1 MKNLKVSKYL
11 HFQQVAND
19 IYVGWNRFFPSI
31 FIFNTSARELL
42 DHIRDNKPLETDEE
56 MECIIKE
63 FEKYKFVY
71 QGEVDPSRQDF
82 LNMVRQHLDELSQRA
97 KDFYRLE
104 EDYSTLKI
112 VNDVCNLNCS
122 YCVNA
127 HQPAGRTKPGIK
139 KNFPGK
145 PRIIDDC
152 VDQFF
157 ARKIKRGV
165 EEVTITFNGGEILVD
180 WQIIKNMVQRI
191 SQKYPG
197 IKINCRMNTNLTL
210 LTEEMAEF
218 FDRYHFKIN
227 VSIDGY
233 REVHDKTRKYSS
245 GRGSFDDIIKKIA
258 IYRKTNKIDTIKTF
272 QGTIE
277 HIDEFQP
284 EQVYQMEKY
293 GFAAARLAP
302 NLLNCSEDDGKE
314 KAKLMGRFLEL
325 NSQNQFQVTELLFTK
340 VKKGINQKEYKFS
353 MNCPGL
359 GGLSKIGFEINIT
372 TLCVSHLCGF
382 IRHLAVPIKNLG
394 YDIYNP
400 ELWQVSHE
408 FIKQRMASMLKNC
421 IHCPLLALC
430 RGGCILSGLD
440 SQNRVNKAACAY
452 QQEIWKIY
460 LKKAYQDRKGQEPIR
475 E

>member
-11 HFQQVAND
+11 HFQRVDND
-19 IYVGWNRFFPSI
+19 IYVGWNRFFPAI
-31 FIFNTSARELL
+31 FIFNTSALELL
-42 DHIRDNKPLETDEE
+42 EQIRDKKPVETDDELE
-56 MECIIKE
+56 NIIKE
-63 FEKYKFVY
+63 FEKYKFIY
-71 QGEVDPSRQDF
+71 QGEADPSQQGF
-82 LNMVRQHLDELSQRA
+82 FNMVQQHLDELNQRA

-104 EDYSTLKI
+104 KDYSVLKI
-112 VNDVCNLNCS
+112 VNDVCNLNCP

-127 HQPAGRTKPGIK
+127 YQSAGLAKTGIK

-145 PRIIDDC
+145 LRIIDDC

-157 ARKIKRGV
+157 ARKIKNGV
-165 EEVTITFNGGEILVD
+165 GEVSITFNGGEILKD
-180 WQIIKNMVQRI
+180 WPIIKNMVQRI

-197 IKINCRMNTNLTL
+197 IKINYHMNTNLTL

-218 FDRYHFKIN
+218 FGSYHFKIN

-233 REVHDKTRKYSS
+233 KEAHDKTRKYRS

-258 IYRKTNKIDTIKTF
+258 LYRKTNKIDTIKTF

-277 HIDEFQP
+277 HVDDFQP

-293 GFAAARLAP
+293 GFVAARLAP
-302 NLLNCSEDDGKE
+302 NLLNCPGDDGKK

-325 NSQNQFQVTELLFTK
+325 NSKQQFQVTELLFTK
-340 VKKGINQKEYKFS
+340 VKQGINQREYRFS

-359 GGLSKIGFEINIT
+359 SGLPKIGFEINIT
-372 TLCVSHLCGF
+372 TLSVSHLCGF
-382 IRHLAVPIKNLG
+382 IRRLAVPIKDLG
-394 YDIYNP
+394 CDIYNAK
-400 ELWQVSHE
+400 LWQVSYE

-421 IHCPLLALC
+421 IQCPLLALC

-440 SQNRVNKAACAY
+440 SQNRINKAACAY

-460 LKKAYQDRKGQEPIR
+460 LKKAYRDRKG
-475 E
+475 

>member
-11 HFQQVAND
+11 HFQQVDND
-19 IYVGWNRFFPSI
+19 IYVGWNRFWPSI
-31 FIFNTSARELL
+31 FIFNTPALELL
-42 DHIRDNKPLETDEE
+42 DHIRDGQPLENPEE
-56 MECIIKE
+56 FEDILKE
-63 FEKYKFVY
+63 FKKYKFIY
-71 QGEVDPSRQDF
+71 EGKVDPSRQDF
-82 LNMVRQHLDELSQRA
+82 LNIVQDHLDKSDQRA

-104 EDYSTLKI
+104 EDYSVLKI

-122 YCVNA
+122 YCVNTY
-127 HQPAGRTKPGIK
+127 QPTGNAKVGIK

-145 PRIIDDC
+145 LRMINNC

-157 ARKIKRGV
+157 ARKIKRGIEKV
-165 EEVTITFNGGEILVD
+165 SITFNGGEILVD
-180 WQIIKNMVQRI
+180 WQIIKNTVQRI

-197 IKINCRMNTNLTL
+197 IKINYQMNTNLTL
-210 LTEEMAEF
+210 LTEEMAKF

-233 REVHDKTRKYSS
+233 KEAHDKTRKYGS

-258 IYRKTNKIDTIKTF
+258 YYRKTGKIDKIKTF

-277 HIDEFQP
+277 HIDDFQP

-293 GFAAARLAP
+293 GFVSARLAP
-302 NLLNCSEDDGKE
+302 NLLNCTEDDGKK

-325 NSQNQFQVTELLFTK
+325 NSQQQFQVTELLFTK
-340 VKKGINQKEYKFS
+340 VKQGINQKEFQFS
-353 MNCPGL
+353 MNCA
-359 GGLSKIGFEINIT
+359 GLSGLPKISFEINIT
-372 TLCVSHLCGF
+372 TLAVSHLCSF
-382 IRHLAVPIKNLG
+382 IRHLTVPIKNLD

-400 ELWQVSHE
+400 KLWQVSYE

-421 IHCPLLALC
+421 IECPLLALC

-440 SQNRVNKAACAY
+440 SQNRLNKAACAY
-452 QQEIWKIY
+452 QQEIWNIY
-460 LKKAYQDRKGQEPIR
+460 LKKAYQDRKNL
-475 E
+475 

>member
-11 HFQQVAND
+11 HFQQVGND

-31 FIFNTSARELL
+31 FIFNTSALELL

-56 MECIIKE
+56 LEGIIKE

-82 LNMVRQHLDELSQRA
+82 LNMVQQHLDELNQRA

-104 EDYSTLKI
+104 EDYSALKI
-112 VNDVCNLNCS
+112 VNDLCNLNCS

-127 HQPAGRTKPGIK
+127 SQPAGNAKAAIK
-139 KNFPGK
+139 KNFQGRL
-145 PRIIDDC
+145 RIINNC

-157 ARKIKRGV
+157 ARKIKNGV
-165 EEVTITFNGGEILVD
+165 GEVSITFNGGEILVD

-191 SQKYPG
+191 SQKYPD
-197 IKINCRMNTNLTL
+197 IKINYQMNTNLTL

-227 VSIDGY
+227 ISIDGY
-233 REVHDKTRKYSS
+233 REAHDKTRKYRG
-245 GRGSFDDIIKKIA
+245 GRGSFDDIIKKITL
-258 IYRKTNKIDTIKTF
+258 YRKVGKIDTIKAF

-277 HIDEFQP
+277 HIDEFRP

-293 GFAAARLAP
+293 GLVAARLAP
-302 NLLNCSEDDGKE
+302 NLLNCSEDDGKK

-325 NSQNQFQVTELLFTK
+325 NSQHQFQVTELLFTK

-353 MNCPGL
+353 MNCT
-359 GGLSKIGFEINIT
+359 GLSGLPKIGFEINIT
-372 TLCVSHLCGF
+372 TLSVSHLCSF
-382 IRHLAVPIKNLG
+382 IRQLAVPIKNLG
-394 YDIYNP
+394 DDIYNP
-400 ELWQVSHE
+400 KLWQVSHE
-408 FIKQRMASMLKNC
+408 FIQQRMASMLKNC
-421 IHCPLLALC
+421 IECPLLALC

-440 SQNRVNKAACAY
+440 SQNRLNKAACAY

-460 LKKAYQDRKGQEPIR
+460 LKKAYQDRKG
-475 E
+475 